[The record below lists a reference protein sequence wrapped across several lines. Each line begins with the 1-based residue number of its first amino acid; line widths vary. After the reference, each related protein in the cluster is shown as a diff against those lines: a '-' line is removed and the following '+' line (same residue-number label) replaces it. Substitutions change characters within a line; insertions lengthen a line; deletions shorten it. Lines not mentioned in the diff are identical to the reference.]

1 MMDWIKKTLL
11 EMKKISEEDID
22 LFSCVD
28 TTDEVISILEK
39 FYAAQETG
47 PNF

>member
-1 MMDWIKKTLL
+1 
-11 EMKKISEEDID
+11 MKKISEEDID